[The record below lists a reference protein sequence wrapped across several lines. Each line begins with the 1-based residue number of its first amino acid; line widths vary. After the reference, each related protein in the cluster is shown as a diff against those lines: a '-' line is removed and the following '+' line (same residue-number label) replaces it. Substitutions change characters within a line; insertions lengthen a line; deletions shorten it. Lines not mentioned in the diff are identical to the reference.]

1 MDYKN
6 KYLKYKEKYLE
17 YKNKTKKK
25 TKKKSSFSF
34 ADFKK
39 SSKNIFGFDKGEIE
53 EIKQIVEKLKI
64 EENEID
70 EDEDDYDQYN
80 NYPHGIYNK
89 PNEMERNKF
98 DNYINNKINETKNK
112 KIKAEGKKDQKLIK
126 ETSDKLDKLNYLV
139 KKLYMCKT
147 NQNSTKYDVKE
158 CGLNDAQVDEKY
170 NREETEKRWKE
181 KIERNKT
188 PEQKALDYL
197 TQTPYRRR

>member
-17 YKNKTKKK
+17 YKNKTKKQ

-64 EENEID
+64 EENED
-70 EDEDDYDQYN
+70 EDN
-80 NYPHGIYNK
+80 NYPHGMYNK
-89 PNEMERNKF
+89 PNEMSQYNF
-98 DNYINNKINETKNK
+98 DQYIIFKINETKEEK
-112 KIKAEGKKDQKLIK
+112 KEAERENNQKLIK
-126 ETSDKLDKLNYLV
+126 ETSDKLEVLNYLV

-170 NREETEKRWKE
+170 NREETEKRWKAN
-181 KIERNKT
+181 IERNKT
-188 PEQKALDYL
+188 QEQRAVDYL
-197 TQTPYRRR
+197 SQPPFRRR